1 MQAFNLGADALK
13 EILGDDGLTL
23 ESVDEAMQK
32 IQNALEDQKEIE
44 DALYTGNNEISEYN
58 DEDME
63 NELSQLIQEEARV
76 SSPPTKISSPPTK
89 VSPPPTKVSS
99 PPPTPKKEENI
110 NSELSRLNQMFSS
123 VQSVPK
129 NTRREKELA

>member
-76 SSPPTKISSPPTK
+76 SSPPK
-89 VSPPPTKVSS
+89 KVSS
-99 PPPTPKKEENI
+99 PPSPKKEENI

-129 NTRREKELA
+129 NAKREKELA